1 MVKKLKILYFILIM
15 LVSLPAQADIAPP
28 PMTSFQAYINKQGH
42 FIMKPADWK
51 YKQFRE
57 NYKLLSSENKNDY
70 RGEYHDGLAL
80 VYKDGKFSFTDE
92 NGREAGSN
100 FVPICRTRSL
110 SGGYHNDHKC
120 SAQTMFSEG
129 LAPVKY
135 DEKPYVYLNHKKLE
149 AVIPDGFVWNQNSW
163 HDVYGE
169 EKDGKFYA
177 VTSDYNQKQG
187 LTKAYINYE
196 YKYGYMDTKGNIAI
210 ETKFNEL
217 YPFSEGLAAVCRN
230 HNHCGYIDKTG
241 KMVIKPDFLHA
252 GAFNNGAAQV
262 QARTR
267 TIIAPFSIA
276 LLILVLIAGISFK
289 RDMKKAAEKQ
299 ADAGS

>member
-1 MVKKLKILYFILIM
+1 MVKKLKILYLILIM
-15 LVSLPAQADIAPP
+15 FVSLPAQADVAPP

-57 NYKLLSSENKNDY
+57 NYSLLSEENKNDY
-70 RGEYHDGLAL
+70 IGEYHDGLAL
-80 VYKDGKFSFTDE
+80 LYKDGKFSFTDE

-100 FVPICRTRSL
+100 FVPICRTRGQ
-110 SGGYHNDHKC
+110 SGVYHNDHKC

-135 DEKPYVYLNHKKLE
+135 DEKPYVYLNNKKLE
-149 AVIPDGFVWNQNSW
+149 AVIPDGFVWGQNSN
-163 HDVYGE
+163 HYVYGE
-169 EKDGKFYA
+169 EKDGKFYV
-177 VTSDYNQKQG
+177 VTSDYNQKKD
-187 LTKAYINYE
+187 LIETYIRYE
-196 YKYGYMDTKGNIAI
+196 YKYGYMDKTGRIAI

-217 YPFSEGLAAVCRN
+217 YPFSEGLAAVCRDS
-230 HNHCGYIDKTG
+230 HCGYIDKTG
-241 KMVIKPDFLHA
+241 RMVIKPDFLHA
-252 GAFNNGAAQV
+252 SAFYNGAAHV

-299 ADAGS
+299 AD

>member
-1 MVKKLKILYFILIM
+1 M

-51 YKQFRE
+51 YKEFRE

-70 RGEYHDGLAL
+70 IGEYRDGLAL
-80 VYKDGKFSFTDE
+80 CYKYGKYSFADE
-92 NGREAGSN
+92 NGNDIIEAGK
-100 FVPICRTRSL
+100 FIPICRHRKRNRYT
-110 SGGYHNDHKC
+110 NDYKC

-129 LAPVKY
+129 LAPVKF
-135 DEKPYVYLNHKKLE
+135 DEKPYVYLSHKKLE
-149 AVIPDGFVWNQNSW
+149 AVIPDDFIWGNDS
-163 HDVYGE
+163 DSVYGE

-187 LTKAYINYE
+187 LTEAYINYE

-241 KMVIKPDFLHA
+241 RMVIKPDFLHA
-252 GAFNNGAAQV
+252 GAFYNGAARV

-267 TIIAPFSIA
+267 TIILPFSIA

-289 RDMKKAAEKQ
+289 RDMKKAAQKQ
-299 ADAGS
+299 AD